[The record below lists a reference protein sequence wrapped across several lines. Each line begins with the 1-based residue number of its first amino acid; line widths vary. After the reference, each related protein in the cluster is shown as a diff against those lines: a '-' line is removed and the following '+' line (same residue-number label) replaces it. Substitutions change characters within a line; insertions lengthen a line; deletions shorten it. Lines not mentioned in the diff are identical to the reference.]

1 MCNLDTLLQ
10 GSVKFYPDTPEKGR
24 KCLNSS
30 GSSGLVLNL
39 KHQELDYE
47 RLKKFQPSQF
57 HYFTAEYNY
66 RLCLC
71 LFPGMACIMY
81 HNHIKTTTLVG
92 QPTIFIAFY
101 FEEEQTSSCCWNILP
116 RSDAGLSFIV
126 AISVGGGET
135 GRGERFIIM
144 QNFMD
149 FQFWLFDKPST

>member
-1 MCNLDTLLQ
+1 MKDGKSFNRPTFTILQ
-10 GSVKFYPDTPEKGR
+10 KSIITD
-24 KCLNSS
+24 
-30 GSSGLVLNL
+30 
-39 KHQELDYE
+39 
-47 RLKKFQPSQF
+47 
-57 HYFTAEYNY
+57 
-66 RLCLC
+66 C